1 MLQWFRIDSLLLVDI
16 FSVHIFL
23 RFSLPSTR
31 NKVNLSPLISSH
43 SWDLGLTG
51 GDPGLFP
58 QESTHVHNMH
68 GYPR

>member
-1 MLQWFRIDSLLLVDI
+1 MQHKIVIVIMQPRKLQANLS
-16 FSVHIFL
+16 
-23 RFSLPSTR
+23 
-31 NKVNLSPLISSH
+31 NKVNLSLLISSH

-58 QESTHVHNMH
+58 HESTHVHNKH